1 MIPAALRLS
10 ITAIALMLAM
20 TGMEAAAQNDADAP
34 RVRTEIY
41 VGDSVVTLASEA
53 AQEKTGNLYTARDNV
68 SIAYKD
74 ILITGGEIE
83 YNDET
88 FEGVISGGAR
98 FSQGEQWFSC
108 SAAEFN
114 FATQTGAFYDVTGY
128 TDKEFQISG
137 RALIKTGPD
146 TFRIE
151 DGSATTCRDRVP
163 KWSFSAARAEI
174 RVDHTARMR
183 NAVFRIKGIPVLYTP
198 YLILPTGKKERSSGF
213 VPFNTGTSTT
223 KGRMFSEGY
232 YQTLGRSADLLVHGD
247 YFSLRGLAMGGVF
260 RARPNADSRLELR
273 LYGINDSRDQGGLR
287 IAAEG
292 ETLLKDDWRAVVHAN
307 IYSNFAFRQAFAEDL
322 ESATVP
328 TEKALGFLTRNHKSI
343 SFNIAFGRDVV
354 LFPET
359 PLITKKTPSLEITS
373 LGTPLGRSPFIL
385 DFRAALEGLSRSDSL
400 INTGSLT
407 QRLDFF
413 PRVTMRLPSFAGFS
427 IMPTVGMRET
437 YYGARIAPDA
447 PSGVLHEGFER
458 RYFDLSVD
466 VKAPV
471 LERDFHSLRFGDF
484 RHSIEPGFT
493 YRRIYGIR
501 NPDEIIRF
509 DHEDAIADTNEIEY
523 GIVNRF
529 TKNGA
534 AEGRREFMSFGIM
547 QKHYFDPTFGGA
559 FMEGRANA
567 FYPLY
572 SLTGFYQ
579 TGRLSNVSPTSLIF
593 QLSPQSGIYNDV
605 RADFDVKQQRWRNV
619 SLSTLWEQ
627 GDFFLT
633 GTYFILRPD
642 EPGQLTGNHVQGQ
655 IGYGAPDRG
664 FSAALAASYNLSAG
678 QWLNSKTRLS
688 YAWDC
693 CSLATEVNQYDLGL
707 RTESRVSVSF
717 TLKGIGNFGNVRGR
731 RLQY

>member
-1 MIPAALRLS
+1 MLVNRITGLLAALLL
-10 ITAIALMLAM
+10 IFTLAARD
-20 TGMEAAAQNDADAP
+20 GAAQSDTAAQ
-34 RVRTEIY
+34 VHTEIY
-41 VGDSVVTLASEA
+41 GRNGIVTLTSDAQ
-53 AQEKTGNLYTARDNV
+53 QEKIGNLYIAQDNV
-68 SIAYKD
+68 HIAYED
-74 ILITGGEIE
+74 ILINGGKVE

-88 FEGVISGGAR
+88 SEGIISGGVR

-108 SAAEFN
+108 SRAEFN

-128 TDKEFQISG
+128 TDKEFLISG
-137 RALIKTGPD
+137 RTVIKTGPD
-146 TFRIE
+146 TYRIE
-151 DGSATTCRDRVP
+151 DGFATTCRDRVP
-163 KWSFSAARAEI
+163 KWSFSAARTEVRA
-174 RVDHTARMR
+174 DHTARMR

-213 VPFNTGTSTT
+213 IPFNTGTSTT

-232 YQTLGRSADLLVHGD
+232 YQTLGRSADILVHGD
-247 YFSLRGLAMGGVF
+247 YFSLRGLALGGVF

-273 LYGINDSRDQGGLR
+273 LYGINDSLDQGGLR

-307 IYSNFAFRQAFAEDL
+307 IYSNFAFRQAFAENL

-328 TEKALGFLTRNHKSI
+328 TEKALGFLTRNHKSF
-343 SFNIAFGRDVV
+343 SVNIAFSRDVV

-359 PLITKKTPSLEITS
+359 PLITKKTPSLEIKS
-373 LGTPLGRSPFIL
+373 LGTPLGGSPFIF

-400 INTGSLT
+400 INTGSVM
-407 QRLDFF
+407 QRLDVF
-413 PRVTMRLPSFAGFS
+413 PRITARLPSFAGFS
-427 IMPTVGMRET
+427 VMPSIGLRET

-447 PSGVLHEGFER
+447 PSGVSHEGFHR
-458 RYFDLSVD
+458 RYFDLNVD
-466 VKAPV
+466 VKTPV
-471 LERDFHSLRFGDF
+471 LERDFHSSWAGDF
-484 RHSIEPGFT
+484 RHSIEPNIT
-493 YRRIYGIR
+493 YRRIAGIR
-501 NPDEIIRF
+501 DLDEIIRF
-509 DHEDAIADTNEIEY
+509 DHEDAIANTNEIEY

-529 TKNGA
+529 TTSGGTT
-534 AEGRREFMSFGIM
+534 GRREFMSFGIM
-547 QKHYFDPTFGGA
+547 QKYYFDPTFGGE

-579 TGRLSNVSPTSLIF
+579 TGRLSNFSPTSLIF

-642 EPGQLTGNHVQGQ
+642 EPGLLTGNHVQGQ
-655 IGYGAPDRG
+655 IGYGGADRG
-664 FSAALAASYNLSAG
+664 FSAAFAASYNLTAG
-678 QWLNSKTRLS
+678 KWLNTTTRMS

-693 CSLATEVNQYDLGL
+693 CSLSAEVNQYDLGL
-707 RTESRVSVSF
+707 RTESRVSASF
-717 TLKGIGNFGNVRGR
+717 TLKGIGNFGNIRGR
-731 RLQY
+731 RLSY

>member
-1 MIPAALRLS
+1 MRKNRIIGLLAAMVLIPA
-10 ITAIALMLAM
+10 LA
-20 TGMEAAAQNDADAP
+20 GRDGAAQNNADAQ
-34 RVRTEIY
+34 VRTEIY
-41 VGDSVVTLASEA
+41 GRDGVITLTSDE
-53 AQEKTGNLYTARDNV
+53 QEKIGPLHIARDNV
-68 SIAYKD
+68 RIDYKD
-74 ILITGGEIE
+74 IVITGDEIKYNGE
-83 YNDET
+83 T
-88 FEGVISGGAR
+88 SEGVISGGMR

-108 SAAEFN
+108 SRAEFN

-128 TDKEFQISG
+128 TDKEFLISG
-137 RALIKTGPD
+137 RTMLKTGPD
-146 TFRIE
+146 TYRIE
-151 DGSATTCRDRVP
+151 DGFATTCRDEVP
-163 KWSFSAARAEI
+163 KWSFSAARTEI
-174 RVDHTARMR
+174 RADHTARMR

-232 YQTLGRSADLLVHGD
+232 YQTFGRSADLMVYGD

-260 RARPNADSRLELR
+260 RTRPNADSRLELG

-287 IAAEG
+287 ITAEG

-307 IYSNFAFRQAFAEDL
+307 IYSNFAFRQAFAENL
-322 ESATVP
+322 ENATVP
-328 TEKALGFLTRNHKSI
+328 TEKALGFLTRNHKSL
-343 SFNIAFGRDVV
+343 SVNIAFRRDVV

-359 PLITKKTPSLEITS
+359 PLITKKTPSLEIMS

-407 QRLDFF
+407 QRLDVF
-413 PRVTMRLPSFAGFS
+413 PRVTARLPSFAGFS
-427 IMPTVGMRET
+427 IMPSVGLRET
-437 YYGARIAPDA
+437 YYGARIAPDT
-447 PSGVLHEGFER
+447 PFGVSHEGFHR
-458 RYFDLSVD
+458 RYFDLTVD
-466 VKAPV
+466 IKTPV
-471 LERDFHSLRFGDF
+471 LERDFHASWPGNF
-484 RHSIEPGFT
+484 RHSLEPSIT
-493 YRRIYGIR
+493 YRRIEGISDL
-501 NPDEIIRF
+501 DEIIRF
-509 DHEDAIADTNEIEY
+509 DHEDAIANTNEIEY

-529 TKNGA
+529 TKNDG

-547 QKHYFDPTFGGA
+547 QKYYFDPTFGGA

-579 TGRLSNVSPTSLIF
+579 TGRLSNFSSTSLIF
-593 QLSPQSGIYNDV
+593 QLSPQSGIYNDI

-627 GDFFLT
+627 GNFFLA

-642 EPGQLTGNHVQGQ
+642 EPGLLTGNHVQGQ

-664 FSAALAASYNLSAG
+664 FSTALAASYNLTTG

-693 CSLATEVNQYDLGL
+693 CSLGAEVNQYDLGL

-717 TLKGIGNFGNVRGR
+717 TLKGIGNFGNVRAR
-731 RLQY
+731 RLVY